1 MAEGT
6 VTVLGPDTHI
16 KGEMSFAGSARLLGT
31 FEGRITTKGDL
42 HVAESAA
49 CKATL
54 EAARVV
60 VDGTIEGE
68 IVAHE
73 RVELNST
80 AQVRGDL
87 SAAALVVAEGAV
99 FVGHC
104 KVGPEAV
111 TEAQQPKKPVV
122 AAAPAPAPERRPMTT
137 AAPAAPATTVQTRPA
152 RPALAGADRIARAA
166 TDLQND
172 PEWQQLASA

>member
-31 FEGRITTKGDL
+31 FEGKITTKGDL

-73 RVELNST
+73 RVELNGT

-87 SAAALVVAEGAV
+87 SAAALVVAEGAI

-111 TEAQQPKKPVV
+111 AEAHQPKKPV
-122 AAAPAPAPERRPMTT
+122 AAVAPAPAPERRPMTT
-137 AAPAAPATTVQTRPA
+137 AAPATTVQTRPA